1 MKFLKEGTKGHIE
14 IWYYSIVKIMRT
26 QDISCYLL
34 FWALGNGCPF
44 SLQRKRGEK
53 MNIRT
58 TVYKLQKALLMQGRK
73 IKINQIQAYSPKA
86 GKMITKYI
94 VIESKELKDGRTKN
108 ETLLETYSMVDIA
121 KLLALLYRG
130 DDA

>member
-1 MKFLKEGTKGHIE
+1 MLPPILGTRKR
-14 IWYYSIVKIMRT
+14 V
-26 QDISCYLL
+26 
-34 FWALGNGCPF
+34 PF
-44 SLQRKRGEK
+44 SLQRKRGGK

-73 IKINQIQAYSPKA
+73 IKINQIQAYSQKV

-94 VIESKELKDGRTKN
+94 VIESRELEDGRTKN

>member
-1 MKFLKEGTKGHIE
+1 
-14 IWYYSIVKIMRT
+14 
-26 QDISCYLL
+26 
-34 FWALGNGCPF
+34 
-44 SLQRKRGEK
+44 
-53 MNIRT
+53 MNIRS

-94 VIESKELKDGRTKN
+94 VIESRELKDGRTKN

>member
-1 MKFLKEGTKGHIE
+1 MLPPILGTRKR
-14 IWYYSIVKIMRT
+14 V
-26 QDISCYLL
+26 
-34 FWALGNGCPF
+34 PF
-44 SLQRKRGEK
+44 SLQRKRDGK

-73 IKINQIQAYSPKA
+73 IKINQIQAYSQKV

-94 VIESKELKDGRTKN
+94 VIESRELEDGRTKN

>member
-1 MKFLKEGTKGHIE
+1 MLPPILGTRKR
-14 IWYYSIVKIMRT
+14 V
-26 QDISCYLL
+26 
-34 FWALGNGCPF
+34 PF
-44 SLQRKRGEK
+44 SLQRKRGGK

-73 IKINQIQAYSPKA
+73 IKINQIQAYSQKV

-94 VIESKELKDGRTKN
+94 VIESRELEDGRTKK
-108 ETLLETYSMVDIA
+108 TLLETYSMVDIA

>member
-1 MKFLKEGTKGHIE
+1 MLPPILGTRKR
-14 IWYYSIVKIMRT
+14 V
-26 QDISCYLL
+26 
-34 FWALGNGCPF
+34 PF
-44 SLQRKRGEK
+44 SLQRKRGGK

-73 IKINQIQAYSPKA
+73 I
-86 GKMITKYI
+86 TKYI
-94 VIESKELKDGRTKN
+94 VIESRELEDGRTKN

>member
-1 MKFLKEGTKGHIE
+1 MLPPFG
-14 IWYYSIVKIMRT
+14 
-26 QDISCYLL
+26 
-34 FWALGNGCPF
+34 ALGNGCPF
-44 SLQRKRGEK
+44 SLQRKRGGK

-73 IKINQIQAYSPKA
+73 IKINQIQAYSQKV

-94 VIESKELKDGRTKN
+94 VIESRELEDGRTKN

-121 KLLALLYRG
+121 KQLALLYRG

>member
-1 MKFLKEGTKGHIE
+1 
-14 IWYYSIVKIMRT
+14 
-26 QDISCYLL
+26 
-34 FWALGNGCPF
+34 
-44 SLQRKRGEK
+44 

-58 TVYKLQKALLMQGRK
+58 TVYKLQKVLLVQGRK
-73 IKINQIQAYSPKA
+73 IKINQIQAYSQKV

-94 VIESKELKDGRTKN
+94 VIESRELEDGRTKN

-121 KLLALLYRG
+121 KQLALLYRG

>member
-1 MKFLKEGTKGHIE
+1 MLPPILGTRKR
-14 IWYYSIVKIMRT
+14 V
-26 QDISCYLL
+26 
-34 FWALGNGCPF
+34 PF
-44 SLQRKRGEK
+44 SLQRKQGGK

-73 IKINQIQAYSPKA
+73 IKINQIQAYSQKV

-94 VIESKELKDGRTKN
+94 VIESRELEDGRTKN

>member
-1 MKFLKEGTKGHIE
+1 
-14 IWYYSIVKIMRT
+14 
-26 QDISCYLL
+26 
-34 FWALGNGCPF
+34 
-44 SLQRKRGEK
+44 
-53 MNIRT
+53 
-58 TVYKLQKALLMQGRK
+58 
-73 IKINQIQAYSPKA
+73 
-86 GKMITKYI
+86 MITKYI

>member
-1 MKFLKEGTKGHIE
+1 MSFFITKKAG
-14 IWYYSIVKIMRT
+14 R
-26 QDISCYLL
+26 
-34 FWALGNGCPF
+34 
-44 SLQRKRGEK
+44 K

-94 VIESKELKDGRTKN
+94 VIESRELEDGRTKN

>member
-1 MKFLKEGTKGHIE
+1 MLPPILGTRKR
-14 IWYYSIVKIMRT
+14 V
-26 QDISCYLL
+26 
-34 FWALGNGCPF
+34 PF

>member
-1 MKFLKEGTKGHIE
+1 MLPPILGTRKR
-14 IWYYSIVKIMRT
+14 V
-26 QDISCYLL
+26 
-34 FWALGNGCPF
+34 PF
-44 SLQRKRGEK
+44 ALQRKRGGK

-73 IKINQIQAYSPKA
+73 IKINQIQAYSQKV

-94 VIESKELKDGRTKN
+94 VIESRELEDGRTKN

-121 KLLALLYRG
+121 KLLTLLYRG

>member
-1 MKFLKEGTKGHIE
+1 MLPPILGTRKR
-14 IWYYSIVKIMRT
+14 V
-26 QDISCYLL
+26 
-34 FWALGNGCPF
+34 PF
-44 SLQRKRGEK
+44 SLQRKRGGK
-53 MNIRT
+53 MNITEIEIMTGLTR
-58 TVYKLQKALLMQGRK
+58 MQGRK
-73 IKINQIQAYSPKA
+73 IKINQIQAYSQKV

-94 VIESKELKDGRTKN
+94 VIESRELEDGRTKN

>member
-1 MKFLKEGTKGHIE
+1 
-14 IWYYSIVKIMRT
+14 
-26 QDISCYLL
+26 
-34 FWALGNGCPF
+34 
-44 SLQRKRGEK
+44 

-73 IKINQIQAYSPKA
+73 IKINQIQAYSQKV

-94 VIESKELKDGRTKN
+94 VIESRELEDGRTKH
-108 ETLLETYSMVDIA
+108 ECFLKTYSMVDIA

>member
-1 MKFLKEGTKGHIE
+1 MSFFITK
-14 IWYYSIVKIMRT
+14 
-26 QDISCYLL
+26 
-34 FWALGNGCPF
+34 
-44 SLQRKRGEK
+44 
-53 MNIRT
+53 
-58 TVYKLQKALLMQGRK
+58 KAGRK
-73 IKINQIQAYSPKA
+73 NEYKNDCLQITESPADARAKKKINQIQAYSPKA

-94 VIESKELKDGRTKN
+94 VIESRELEDGRTKN

>member
-1 MKFLKEGTKGHIE
+1 MLPPILGTRKR
-14 IWYYSIVKIMRT
+14 V
-26 QDISCYLL
+26 
-34 FWALGNGCPF
+34 PF
-44 SLQRKRGEK
+44 SLQRKRGGK

-73 IKINQIQAYSPKA
+73 I
-86 GKMITKYI
+86 
-94 VIESKELKDGRTKN
+94 ESRELEDGRTKN

>member
-1 MKFLKEGTKGHIE
+1 MLPPILGTRKR
-14 IWYYSIVKIMRT
+14 V
-26 QDISCYLL
+26 
-34 FWALGNGCPF
+34 PF
-44 SLQRKRGEK
+44 SLQRKRGGN

-73 IKINQIQAYSPKA
+73 IKINQIQAYSQKV

-94 VIESKELKDGRTKN
+94 VIESRELEDGRTKN

-121 KLLALLYRG
+121 KQLALLYRG

>member
-1 MKFLKEGTKGHIE
+1 MLPPILGTRKRVH
-14 IWYYSIVKIMRT
+14 
-26 QDISCYLL
+26 
-34 FWALGNGCPF
+34 F
-44 SLQRKRGEK
+44 SLQRKRGGK

-73 IKINQIQAYSPKA
+73 IKINQIQAYSQKV

-94 VIESKELKDGRTKN
+94 VIESRELEDGRTKN

>member
-1 MKFLKEGTKGHIE
+1 MLPPILGTRKR
-14 IWYYSIVKIMRT
+14 V
-26 QDISCYLL
+26 
-34 FWALGNGCPF
+34 PF
-44 SLQRKRGEK
+44 SLQRKWGGK
-53 MNIRT
+53 MNIRS